1 MYVTISKAFEGFLWA
16 VLTEQVMRD
25 GGNHPPNVDH
35 IAAVFT
41 VAITGS
47 VVQLGVND
55 ILGDFLPVDVDRVN
69 DPLEVD
75 RRTVHPDEDVILT
88 HREAWI
94 CEHRADSKLLTRDLD
109 ESALANIR
117 EEEVT
122 VLQRQPFKRKL
133 ILAQD
138 NIAWCKV
145 HRRLPTSLNRSHY
158 QIGFLW

>member
-1 MYVTISKAFEGFLWA
+1 M
-16 VLTEQVMRD
+16 
-25 GGNHPPNVDH
+25 
-35 IAAVFT
+35 
-41 VAITGS
+41 
-47 VVQLGVND
+47 VQLGVND

-94 CEHRADSKLLTRDLD
+94 CEHRTDSKLLTRDLD

-138 NIAWCKV
+138 NITWCKV